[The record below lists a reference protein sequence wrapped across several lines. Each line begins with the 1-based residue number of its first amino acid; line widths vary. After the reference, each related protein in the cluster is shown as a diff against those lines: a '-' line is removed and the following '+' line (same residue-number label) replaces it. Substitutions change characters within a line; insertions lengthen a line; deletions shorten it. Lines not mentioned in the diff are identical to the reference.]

1 MSFGKANTEKVL
13 DDLLLKMAETSE
25 RNDLTIEQRCRVA
38 EVIVKIA
45 ELRVDEERR
54 RALDATTDRLSPY
67 ARSRNQALRER
78 GTE

>member
-1 MSFGKANTEKVL
+1 MSFSKATTEKVL

-45 ELRVDEERR
+45 ELRGDEERR
-54 RALDATTDRLSPY
+54 RSLDATTDRLM
-67 ARSRNQALRER
+67 R
-78 GTE
+78 GLGIKH